1 MGKVRVKTFGSPE
14 EEEQQKRQAKQK
26 KEAKKLTK
34 APGLKGGERVVAVG
48 PSEEEI
54 AKEVE
59 EKKKE
64 EVVSHSAEAS
74 RGKKEK
80 FVKRKIRSR
89 RYQESIIELDKSK
102 TYPLGEALEIL
113 SKFQKAK
120 FDETVELHLNTT
132 RGGISGNMTLPHGTG
147 KITRVAVADDPSA
160 SSGQAKLETLI
171 KKIESGNVDFDILV
185 AHPSAMSQLAKVA
198 KVLGP
203 RGLMPNPKNGTI
215 TQNPQ
220 DVVKKF
226 EGGQIS
232 FKTEAKAPLIHMT
245 VGKFSF
251 GEKKLTDNI
260 KTAVGA
266 IKAENIQA
274 ITLKSSMSP
283 GIKVQV

>member
-26 KEAKKLTK
+26 KEAKKMAK

-48 PSEEEI
+48 PTEEEI
-54 AKEVE
+54 KQAVE
-59 EKKKE
+59 EKPEELKE
-64 EVVSHSAEAS
+64 TKV
-74 RGKKEK
+74 KKEK

-198 KVLGP
+198 KILGP

-215 TQNPQ
+215 STNPQ
-220 DVVKKF
+220 EIVKKF
-226 EGGQIS
+226 EDGQIS

-274 ITLKSSMSP
+274 ITLKSTMSP

>member
-26 KEAKKLTK
+26 KEAKKMAK

-48 PSEEEI
+48 PTEEEI
-54 AKEVE
+54 KQAVE
-59 EKKKE
+59 EKPEELKE
-64 EVVSHSAEAS
+64 TKV
-74 RGKKEK
+74 KKEK

-198 KVLGP
+198 KILGP

-215 TQNPQ
+215 STNPQ
-220 DVVKKF
+220 EIVKKF
-226 EGGQIS
+226 EDGQIS